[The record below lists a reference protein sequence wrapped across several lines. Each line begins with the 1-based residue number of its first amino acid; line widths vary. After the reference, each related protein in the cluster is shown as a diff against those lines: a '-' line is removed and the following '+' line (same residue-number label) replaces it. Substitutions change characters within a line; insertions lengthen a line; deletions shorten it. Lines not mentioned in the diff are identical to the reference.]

1 MRVIDLTDGSDLLGP
16 RVGMF
21 TRFPPSRS
29 GSASASSE
37 LADRLTR
44 RFGFRVEVIRLMQ
57 PGDQAAGGHPVIMDL
72 NPRWHMSAKLASQSA
87 NRCDVALIQI
97 DRHTPMASMEEFLE
111 ELSVPVIL
119 SVDDVALGG
128 TDEARVL
135 ASLAGRVAA
144 IVVPTDVARRR
155 VEAESGQPVTVEVI
169 PHGSSFQALEPRPEP
184 RRQLVTWGFME
195 PGIGAERV
203 VRSLAFLTDL
213 DPPPRYRLIGV
224 TDPGWNSRDIS
235 SYRSAISAAAHRLGV
250 SDQVEIVPF
259 LHSRAKLASE
269 IEASDLIVLPYDATE
284 RAASRILTESVSTGR
299 PVIATAF
306 PGAIELLAT
315 GAGRSVAHDSDEEMA
330 DAIRLYLTDDG
341 EYRRAAR
348 VALALSPSLSWEE
361 TARRYANLISSLA
374 GSPELVNEN
383 SS

>member
-1 MRVIDLTDGSDLLGP
+1 
-16 RVGMF
+16 
-21 TRFPPSRS
+21 
-29 GSASASSE
+29 
-37 LADRLTR
+37 
-44 RFGFRVEVIRLMQ
+44 MQ
-57 PGDQAAGGHPVIMDL
+57 PGDEAATGHPVIMDL
-72 NPRWHMSAKLASQSA
+72 NPRWHMSAELAAQRA
-87 NRCDVALIQI
+87 NRCDVALIQV
-97 DRHTPMASMEEFLE
+97 DRHTPMAPMEEFLR

-119 SVDDVALGG
+119 SVDDVPQGG

-135 ASLAGRVAA
+135 ASLAARVAA
-144 IVVPTDVARRR
+144 IVVPSEVARRR
-155 VEAESGQPVTVEVI
+155 VESQAGQQVTVEVV

-203 VRSLAFLTDL
+203 IRSLTLLADL

-235 SYRSAISAAAHRLGV
+235 SLRSAISAAAHRLGV
-250 SDQVEIVPF
+250 SDQVEIVPI

-284 RAASRILTESVSTGR
+284 RAASRILTEAVSTGR

-306 PGAIELLAT
+306 PGAIEFLAT
-315 GAGRSVAHDSDEEMA
+315 GAGTTVAHDSDEEMA

-341 EYRRAAR
+341 EYQRAAR
-348 VALALSPSLSWEE
+348 VARALSPSLGWEE
-361 TARRYANLISSLA
+361 AARRYANLISTLT
-374 GSPELVNEN
+374 GSPKLVNEN